1 MRAVGDTSTLLYAIL
16 LSNAQPVTADNST
29 RMSKFILIFLVV
41 LVALFTLEMLAPV
54 QAAVVQPFTASLATL
69 SAALITP
76 FDSDVI
82 AYGRVIAHSVNGFA
96 VSIESGCNGV
106 EAAIVLIAGVLAY
119 PAPWRYRLLAIL
131 AGFLTIQVL
140 NIVRII
146 SLFYLGQWNL
156 DIFNW
161 THLYLWPVFIM
172 LDVLIVFI
180 LYLRLLERRPQ
191 GVTA

>member
-16 LSNAQPVTADNST
+16 LPNAQPVIADNNT

-54 QAAVVQPFTASLATL
+54 QAAVVQPFTAFLATL

-119 PAPWRYRLLAIL
+119 PAPWHYRLLAIL

-140 NIVRII
+140 NIARII

-191 GVTA
+191 GVNA